1 MYSEPHWTDIAAT
14 PVFLTRIPEGNVFE
28 MLATAT
34 RLMREI
40 GVPADRIAQLRHDV
54 MDCGSFDQACALIEA
69 WFPESC
75 QYVTAYIWRD
85 GKTVTLLLHREI
97 MEAKKGETVDH
108 RDWEGTNC
116 RRYNLRIATSRQ
128 NSSKVRMGSPR
139 SGRVAASGLRGAYR
153 RVTGTWYA
161 NITIRRKTRWL
172 GDFATA
178 EEAARAYDKAAL
190 AERGEFAVLNFPPET
205 T

>member
-1 MYSEPHWTDIAAT
+1 MIITEHTDDRGDYLVCVCADGKTFSLDASDRTALGAHHWR
-14 PVFLTRIPEGNVFE
+14 VKKSRGY
-28 MLATAT
+28 
-34 RLMREI
+34 
-40 GVPADRIAQLRHDV
+40 
-54 MDCGSFDQACALIEA
+54 
-69 WFPESC
+69 ESC

-190 AERGEFAVLNFPPET
+190 AERGEFAVLNFPTET